1 MDENQKPTFDWL
13 WLLFV
18 VLLVIGWVA
27 FNLVDW
33 PITAATETAWQ
44 RWNGFCAAICA
55 LAAFKYLISY
65 RGGV

>member
-1 MDENQKPTFDWL
+1 MDENQKPTVDWL
-13 WLLFV
+13 WLLFS

-33 PITAATETAWQ
+33 PVNAGTANAWQ
-44 RWNGFCAAICA
+44 RWIGFCSAICA
-55 LAAFKYLISY
+55 LAAVKYLISY